1 MYDKYLDSQTMY
13 IQIGINMVAKK
24 DKNSSTDVDII
35 PEFKNAVNFIEKYS
49 EKINKADKIWKE
61 PIELRDHVRL
71 REQIQETMSE
81 IPDLAKLAAKAEMQ
95 YRVMQ
100 KEASRQVP
108 DILKSDS
115 RRMWL
120 DGHCSD
126 FRYQRDIL
134 ECLFKGL
141 NMKISAQKAI
151 LSSLGTEM
159 RNEIY
164 HD

>member
-1 MYDKYLDSQTMY
+1 
-13 IQIGINMVAKK
+13 MVAKK

-49 EKINKADKIWKE
+49 DKINKADKIWKE
-61 PIELRDHVRL
+61 PIELHDPIRL
-71 REQIQETMSE
+71 RQQIQESMRE
-81 IPDLAKLAAKAEMQ
+81 IPDLSKLAAKAEMQ

-151 LSSLGTEM
+151 LSSLM
-159 RNEIY
+159 SEIRSNSF
-164 HD
+164 HE

>member
-1 MYDKYLDSQTMY
+1 MEMTT
-13 IQIGINMVAKK
+13 KK

-35 PEFKNAVNFIEKYS
+35 PEFRNAVNFIEKYAD
-49 EKINKADKIWKE
+49 KINKADKIWKE
-61 PIELRDHVRL
+61 PIELNDPIRL
-71 REQIQETMSE
+71 REQIQASIKE
-81 IPDLAKLAAKAEMQ
+81 IPDLSKLAAKAEKQ
-95 YRVMQ
+95 YRDMQ

-108 DILKSDS
+108 DVLKSDA
-115 RRMWL
+115 RKMWL

-151 LSSLGTEM
+151 LSSLMSEM
-159 RNEIY
+159 RSNSFHE
-164 HD
+164 

>member
-1 MYDKYLDSQTMY
+1 MTT
-13 IQIGINMVAKK
+13 KK

-35 PEFKNAVNFIEKYS
+35 PEFRNAVNFIEKYAD
-49 EKINKADKIWKE
+49 KINKADKIWKE
-61 PIELRDHVRL
+61 PIELNDPIRL
-71 REQIQETMSE
+71 REQIQASIKE
-81 IPDLAKLAAKAEMQ
+81 IPDLSKLAAKAEKQ
-95 YRVMQ
+95 YRDMQ

-108 DILKSDS
+108 DVLKSDA
-115 RRMWL
+115 RKMWL

-151 LSSLGTEM
+151 LSSLMSEM
-159 RNEIY
+159 RSNSFHE
-164 HD
+164 

>member
-1 MYDKYLDSQTMY
+1 MEMTT
-13 IQIGINMVAKK
+13 KK

-35 PEFKNAVNFIEKYS
+35 PEFKNAVNFIEKYAD
-49 EKINKADKIWKE
+49 KINKADKIWKE
-61 PIELRDHVRL
+61 PIELNDPIRL
-71 REQIQETMSE
+71 REQIQASIKE
-81 IPDLAKLAAKAEMQ
+81 IPDLSKLAAKAEKQ
-95 YRVMQ
+95 YRDMQ

-108 DILKSDS
+108 DVLKSDA
-115 RRMWL
+115 RKMWL

-151 LSSLGTEM
+151 LSSLMSEM
-159 RNEIY
+159 RSNSFHE
-164 HD
+164 